1 MRNRIVCFIEQKLV
15 VYCSFDVAKIQFFF
29 IQPNF
34 LLILQKILDMI
45 QRRQTIFML
54 LSVII
59 TALLFF
65 MPLASFNDGTTLMK
79 FTIFGIQQPIETISL
94 STAYT
99 WPLVVLTILMT
110 LAPLVTIFL
119 YKKRELQVRL
129 CRLTML
135 VNIIFIGLIFLYYEA
150 DIQKIIAAVE
160 GDEYQLYVA
169 YFFGMVIPLV
179 NLILEILAIRGI
191 KKDIDLLKS
200 VDRLR

>member
-1 MRNRIVCFIEQKLV
+1 
-15 VYCSFDVAKIQFFF
+15 
-29 IQPNF
+29 
-34 LLILQKILDMI
+34 MI